1 MTGIFDFYRKDRWPH
16 MFCPGCGNGII
27 MNCLYEAFTDAGLD
41 IDKTVFVSG
50 IGCSSRIPG
59 YIFADSLHS
68 THGRAIAFA
77 TGIKL
82 GNPGLNVIVIT
93 GDGDLGSIGGNH
105 FIHACRRNLDL
116 SVICINN
123 NIYGMTGG
131 QQSSATPHGFVTST
145 TPMGNIEYPFSL
157 SALAASAGV
166 NFVARW
172 TIGHVKKLTKSI
184 RMAFEKDGFSFVEVI
199 SSCPTHIGK
208 MNWMSEPVEMIRW
221 LKENSLSLKKLDVP
235 NDPLSAS
242 NPLDL
247 IIQGKIVIGTFRD
260 ANRKSYL
267 EQVDGEDKGGQK

>member
-1 MTGIFDFYRKDRWPH
+1 MSEIFDFYRKDRWPH

-27 MNCLYEAFTDAGLD
+27 MNCLHKAFTDANMDL
-41 IDKTVFVSG
+41 DKTVFVSG

-59 YIFADSLHS
+59 YIFADSLHT

-82 GNPGLNVIVIT
+82 GNPNLNVIVIT

-105 FIHACRRNLDL
+105 FIQACRRNMDL
-116 SVICINN
+116 SVICVNN

-131 QQSSATPHGFVTST
+131 QQSSATPHGFITST

-157 SALAASAGV
+157 SALAASAGA

-172 TIGHVKKLTKSI
+172 TVGHVKKLTKSI
-184 RMAFEKDGFSFVEVI
+184 KSGFEKNGFSFVEVI
-199 SSCPTHIGK
+199 SSCPTHTGK
-208 MNWMSEPVEMIRW
+208 MNRMRGPNEMIGW
-221 LKENSLSLKKLDVP
+221 LKDNSLSLKKLNLPDH
-235 NDPLSAS
+235 PLSDP

-247 IIQGKIVIGTFRD
+247 IIKGKIVVGTFRD

-267 EQVDGEDKGGQK
+267 EQVDGGGEGESV